1 MSLRSLC
8 ILLPLLS
15 VANSCALFSHSP
27 EEPLHVQSITT
38 IPETF
43 TRQDDLKGVKAL
55 IIPDSALAIVKT
67 TRNQVE
73 LREGPGLAFQLKDEV
88 LPRDKTLIVIEK
100 AKKWT
105 KVFDPISHASGWV
118 HQQTIQRMPSKGH
131 KEVVALKALP
141 KAFAVSSIKKI
152 YDYKAGIP
160 IEVNI
165 PKGTPFIRLREDS
178 ERSLVIIPQT
188 ASLAWINKKDIQ

>member
-1 MSLRSLC
+1 MSLRSLF

-15 VANSCALFSHSP
+15 VVNSCALFSHSQ
-27 EEPLHVQSITT
+27 EEPLHVQTSTAV
-38 IPETF
+38 PETF
-43 TRQDDLKGVKAL
+43 ARQDDLTGVQAL
-55 IIPDSALAIVKT
+55 IIPDVALALVKT

-73 LREGPGLAFQLKDEV
+73 LREGPGLVFQLKDEI

-105 KVFDPISHASGWV
+105 KVFDPSSHTTGWV
-118 HQQTIQRMPSKGH
+118 HQQTIQRIPSKGR
-131 KEVVALKALP
+131 KETIALSVLP
-141 KAFAVSSIKKI
+141 KAFAVSPIKKI
-152 YDYKAGIP
+152 YDYKDGIP

-165 PKGTPFIRLREDS
+165 PKGSPFIRVREDS